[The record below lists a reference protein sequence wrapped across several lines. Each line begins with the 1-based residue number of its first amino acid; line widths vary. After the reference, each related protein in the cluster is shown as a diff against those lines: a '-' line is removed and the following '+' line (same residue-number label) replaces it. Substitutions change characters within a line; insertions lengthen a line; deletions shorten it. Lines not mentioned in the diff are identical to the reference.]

1 MEQASNT
8 VTLILGLALI
18 AAVGFEIHR
27 KREKL
32 RELYNVLEADDAKVV
47 AELDRLVDIGQLKP
61 WTGGS
66 LA

>member
-8 VTLILGLALI
+8 VTLILGIALI

-27 KREKL
+27 KRQKL

-47 AELDRLVDIGQLKP
+47 AELDHLVDIGLLQP
-61 WTGGS
+61 WTGE
-66 LA
+66 ARA

>member
-18 AAVGFEIHR
+18 AAVGFEIQR
-27 KREKL
+27 KRQKL

-47 AELDRLVDIGQLKP
+47 AELDRLVDMGFLKP
-61 WTGGS
+61 WSGE
-66 LA
+66 AHA

>member
-8 VTLILGLALI
+8 VPLILGIALI

-27 KREKL
+27 KRQKL

-47 AELDRLVDIGQLKP
+47 AELDHLVDIGCLTP
-61 WTGGS
+61 WTGE
-66 LA
+66 ARA